1 MSLVDMNK
9 IRFLNT
15 LTNTSYLFFSKF
27 FSTDEK
33 NLILDPLTC
42 IIRLGILY
50 FKPIGTKISIYQNR
64 ISYHDPNI
72 FQGTIRWGNGDNRN
86 DLHNLYNPI
95 LKCIIWYDNKD
106 SIINKL
112 FTYACLGLEKLKK
125 SYNKNS
131 IICHSIDRYI
141 DLLSSKN
148 KDSIE
153 NNKNDININL
163 CNDLKNLWNDTQ
175 INIIYNLL
183 NETYNETND
192 DKKDSFINAIDN
204 ILVVKENEVMDLIK
218 KNTTIL

>member
-1 MSLVDMNK
+1 MSLVDINK

-15 LTNTSYLFFSKF
+15 LTNTSYLIFSKF
-27 FSTDEK
+27 FTTDEK

-42 IIRLGILY
+42 IIRLAILF
-50 FKPIGTKISIYQNR
+50 FKPNGTKISIYQNR

-86 DLHNLYNPI
+86 DLHNLHNPI
-95 LKCIIWYDNKD
+95 LKAVNWYDSND
-106 SIINKL
+106 EIIKKL
-112 FTYACLGLEKLKK
+112 FTYACKGLEKLKN

-141 DLLSSKN
+141 DLLSN
-148 KDSIE
+148 KDKKNIE
-153 NNKNDININL
+153 FEENNINL
-163 CNDLKNLWNDTQ
+163 CKDLKKLWNNTQ

-183 NETYNETND
+183 NEATNNEINENR
-192 DKKDSFINAIDN
+192 KESFINAIDN
-204 ILVVKENEVMDLIK
+204 ILLVKEDEVLELIK